1 MDSGHNLK
9 AESTGFAGGLD
20 GDGVG
25 EREQGEDSV
34 KQCFS
39 QH

>member
-20 GDGVG
+20 GDGG
-25 EREQGEDSV
+25 PARKRE
-34 KQCFS
+34 K
-39 QH
+39 

>member
-20 GDGVG
+20 GDGG
-25 EREQGEDSV
+25 QARQLE
-34 KQCFS
+34 K
-39 QH
+39 